1 MQFLICCEVRR
12 QVYTFR
18 VFVCLVFILGEGF
31 FIYIYKHTHHT
42 LEGLNLVFWSKS
54 MRSKPF
60 YTIMHLEKFFFLN
73 APTQAGLKWKVFPF
87 SASVSLVNKVLR
99 NQ

>member
-60 YTIMHLEKFFFLN
+60 YTIMHLEKIFFPKCTNTGRF
-73 APTQAGLKWKVFPF
+73 KVEGFP
-87 SASVSLVNKVLR
+87 L
-99 NQ
+99 